1 MKKPIMATLTLV
13 LMPAALLAQSDAA
26 LARFREAVRLAP
38 SDARARV
45 LLGTALLDRGKVFEA
60 LRNLRK
66 AAELVPNDPEYAYQ
80 LGRAYQRV
88 SEWSVER
95 MRAADPESA
104 RLYLTLGESYAAER
118 NTEKALEAFHKAAVR
133 APRMTGVHLAMA
145 ALLAEASRREE
156 ALAEIH
162 QELAVSPGSAAAQ
175 ALLQQLESR

>member
-1 MKKPIMATLTLV
+1 VKKWVATLLTL
-13 LMPAALLAQSDAA
+13 LLLPAAFAQTDAV
-26 LARFREAVRLAP
+26 LTRFREAVRLAP

-66 AAELVPNDPEYAYQ
+66 AAELAPNDPEYAYQ

-118 NTEKALEAFHKAAVR
+118 NTDKALDAFHKAAAR

-145 ALLAEASRREE
+145 ALLAAAGKREE
-156 ALAEIH
+156 ALAEVH
-162 QELAVSPGSAAAQ
+162 QELIISPGSASAE
-175 ALLQQLESR
+175 ALQRQLEPR